1 MKNIFLLPG
10 LDGSGVIL
18 QKLSEALTRLGMRVF
33 VVSYPK
39 EDSYNYED
47 YANYV
52 KNYINE
58 CIGVE
63 QSFSV
68 FAESFGGPIIPLLY
82 KSLHSRIEKIIFCA
96 SFVTNPMVGAR
107 VLKFFNKSIQA
118 SRISSLAY
126 MVNFLG
132 LNPSSDAVEIF
143 NKAQQGLTDS
153 LVRARI
159 NEVLSLSN
167 SGKELAHFNNISTP
181 ILYIQ
186 ARYDTVVLPKGYFSL
201 KRLNPHTQLKVLS
214 SSHLVSY
221 VQSHKVA
228 EEIYYFL
235 NDIV

>member
-18 QKLSEALTRLGMRVF
+18 QKLSDALTRLGMKVF

-39 EDSYNYED
+39 DDTYNYDD

-52 KNYINE
+52 KNFINE
-58 CIGVE
+58 SIGVE
-63 QSFSV
+63 SPFSL
-68 FAESFGGPIIPLLY
+68 FAESFGGPIIPALY
-82 KSLHSRIEKIIFCA
+82 KSLELRIEKIIFCA

-107 VLKFFNKSIQA
+107 VLKFFNKSVDA

-132 LNPSSDAVEIF
+132 LNPSADAVEVF
-143 NKAQQGLTDS
+143 NKAQQGLNDS

-159 NEVLSLSN
+159 NEVLSLTHT
-167 SGKELAHFNNISTP
+167 GKELEHFKNISTP

-186 ARYDTVVLPKGYFSL
+186 ARYDTVVLPKGYLSL
-201 KRLNPHTQLKVLS
+201 KRLNPHTKLKVLS
-214 SSHLVSY
+214 GSHLVSY

-235 NDIV
+235 NDIS